1 MALKT
6 PEGIVKS
13 SILHFLEV
21 YSKKCPVMFWTQES
35 VGIYDARLGGFRNK
49 KSRFQKNGVA
59 DIIMIK
65 NYYDLPIVIFFE
77 VKSQNGRQ
85 SSSQKDFEKEINE
98 INGFYFVVKS
108 IDDVILCLE
117 IVREKVE
124 SKVARVVSARGVLN

>member
-1 MALKT
+1 MATKT
-6 PEGIVKS
+6 PESTVKS
-13 SILHFLEV
+13 SILQFLEV

-124 SKVARVVSARGVLN
+124 SKVARVVSARGTLN

>member
-1 MALKT
+1 MATKT
-6 PEGIVKS
+6 PEGAIKN
-13 SILHFLEV
+13 SILQFLEV

-35 VGIYDARLGGFRNK
+35 VGIYDARLGGFRDK

-77 VKSQNGRQ
+77 VKSENGRQ
-85 SSSQKDFEKEINE
+85 TSSQKDFEREINE

-117 IVREKVE
+117 IVRERVE
-124 SKVARVVSARGVLN
+124 TKVARVVSARGTLN

>member
-1 MALKT
+1 MKT
-6 PEGIVKS
+6 PEGKVKS
-13 SILHFLEV
+13 SILQFLEL

-59 DIIMIK
+59 DIIMVK

-77 VKSQNGRQ
+77 VKSEKGRQ
-85 SSSQKDFEKEINE
+85 TDSQKEFEKELEE
-98 INGFYFVVKS
+98 INGFYFLVKS

-124 SKVARVVSARGVLN
+124 SKIARVVSARGTMN

>member
-1 MALKT
+1 MKT
-6 PEGIVKS
+6 PEGIVKI
-13 SILHFLEV
+13 SILQFLEV

-49 KSRFQKNGVA
+49 QSRFQKNGVA

-77 VKSQNGRQ
+77 VKSEKGRQ

-124 SKVARVVSARGVLN
+124 SKVARVVSARGTLN

>member
-1 MALKT
+1 MATKT
-6 PEGIVKS
+6 PESTVKS
-13 SILHFLEV
+13 SILQFLEV
-21 YSKKCPVMFWTQES
+21 YAKKCPVMFWTQES

-59 DIIMIK
+59 DIIMVK

-77 VKSQNGRQ
+77 VKSEKGRQ

-124 SKVARVVSARGVLN
+124 SKVARVVSARGTLN